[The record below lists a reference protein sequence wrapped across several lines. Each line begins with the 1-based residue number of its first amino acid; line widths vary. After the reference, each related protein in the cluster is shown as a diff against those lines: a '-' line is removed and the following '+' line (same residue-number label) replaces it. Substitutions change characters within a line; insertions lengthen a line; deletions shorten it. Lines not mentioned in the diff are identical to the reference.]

1 MNLPITDSLDM
12 VPAESL
18 PLSQLYDRDILL
30 WVEVMA
36 DLLRQGKYD
45 QLDFVHLIEE
55 VEDLGKRERDRFTSS
70 IRLILHHLL
79 KWQFQPSKRSRSWQQ
94 TIQRERLNLEN
105 DLQDTPSLVRVFN
118 DEMLIKLYG
127 QARKAAAI
135 ETELP
140 IETFPLDCPYGWD
153 QIQDDTFF
161 GN

>member
-1 MNLPITDSLDM
+1 MNLPITDLSTH
-12 VPAESL
+12 ASTAL

-30 WVEVMA
+30 WVEAMA
-36 DLLRQGKYD
+36 ELLRQGKYD

-79 KWQFQPSKRSRSWQQ
+79 KWQFQPSKRSRSWTQ

-105 DLQDTPSLVRVFN
+105 DLQDTPSLVRVLN
-118 DEMLIKLYG
+118 DEILIKLYG

-140 IETFPLDCPYGWD
+140 IETFPLDCPYSWD
-153 QIQDDTFF
+153 QIQDDMFF
-161 GN
+161 GD